1 MVIRKPVTV
10 KVGNSSVR
18 VFGSRENHDFWTN
31 TRSLKSSDFLTP
43 KDLQA
48 LNNAKNDC
56 FLRTSHSHPVSDK
69 KIKKKFD
76 LRKIIRRIFTK
87 REK

>member
-10 KVGNSSVR
+10 RVGKSSVR
-18 VFGSRENHDFWTN
+18 VFGSKENHDFWTK
-31 TRSLKSSDFLTP
+31 TRSLKPSDLTP

-56 FLRTSHSHPVSDK
+56 FPRTSHSHPVSDK